1 MSDTDRILG
10 RLEEFKETT
19 ERRLDRIEVKLDSL
33 SRCKP
38 KKTIQWKIGLGALI
52 VAVVAA
58 VKECVK

>member
-10 RLEEFKETT
+10 RLEEFKDQT
-19 ERRLDRIEVKLDSL
+19 EKRLDRIEEKLDKVCL
-33 SRCKP
+33 RKP
-38 KKTIQWKIGLGALI
+38 RKTIQWKIGLGALL